1 MTSRDR
7 NIIPFPGR
15 EPQGAL
21 IVRVDLVMMPRP
33 VWRRLRI
40 AADAT
45 FWDLHVA
52 IQDAVGWGH
61 RHRHLFVADHPDTG
75 VRLALGIP
83 EGDTFHGR
91 HAVSASWG
99 TAVADVLRRDLPPVL
114 YTYHLGEQWLH
125 EVSLEAEEPAG
136 AAGPTPACLDGAG
149 LCPPEGCGGPDR
161 YRDLVASGRL
171 DVNGDEPVDAAGIRF
186 CDASQLW
193 LSLFGDD

>member
-40 AADAT
+40 TADAT

-61 RHRHLFVADHPDTG
+61 LHRHLFVADHPDTG
-75 VRLALGIP
+75 ERLALGVP

-91 HAVSASWG
+91 HAVSASWDV
-99 TAVADVLRRDLPPVL
+99 AVADVLRRDLPPAL

-125 EVSLEAEEPAG
+125 EVCLEDAEPASE
-136 AAGPTPACLDGAG
+136 AGPAPECLDGAG

-161 YRDLVASGRL
+161 YRELAASGRL
-171 DVNGDEPVDAAGIRF
+171 DVSTDPAFDATSVRF

-193 LSLFGDD
+193 RSLFGQD